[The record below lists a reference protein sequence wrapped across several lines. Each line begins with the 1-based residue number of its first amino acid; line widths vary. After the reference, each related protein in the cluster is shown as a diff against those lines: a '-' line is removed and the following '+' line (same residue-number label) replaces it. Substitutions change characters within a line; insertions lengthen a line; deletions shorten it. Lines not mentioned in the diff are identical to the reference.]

1 MIQNGGI
8 KRSALHLPVS
18 AQDETLLALV
28 PLEGPT
34 LGLRAGCVLRRAL
47 LAVEGGVIVACSIW
61 CWNMYWE
68 SGHCFGVNVLAMA
81 RLLWSTMAT
90 IATDMSTLKK

>member
-1 MIQNGGI
+1 MLCGENRVAWLLQVSELAGRREIQKIIFLFSGSDPVIQNGGI

-47 LAVEGGVIVACSIW
+47 LAVEGGVIVACSI
-61 CWNMYWE
+61 
-68 SGHCFGVNVLAMA
+68 
-81 RLLWSTMAT
+81 
-90 IATDMSTLKK
+90 